1 MDLASNQVLALFNRA
16 IRKIS
21 IFIRS
26 LEERSVANEMSEASA
41 AALQKAAV
49 AAGGSAATPKPAK
62 PLPSRP
68 LKTSLATE
76 LKQLEAEDKTTQETK
91 QKTQEFLTRMNLEEY
106 VNLLCSYV
114 VLLMRDTKPNR
125 HAFL

>member
-26 LEERSVANEMSEASA
+26 LEEKSVANEITEASA
-41 AALQKAAV
+41 AAMQKA
-49 AAGGSAATPKPAK
+49 KPR

-76 LKQLEAEDKTTQETK
+76 LKQLEVEDKTTQETK

-106 VNLLCSYV
+106 VKN
-114 VLLMRDTKPNR
+114 
-125 HAFL
+125 